1 MLTIEQIQEQLD
13 DRRLYAVAAASGV
26 SYQTLWKIARRKH
39 KNVTLSTVRKLSNYL
54 ERNAKIIIEAAR

>member
-13 DRRLYAVAAASGV
+13 DRKLYEIARHSGV
-26 SYQTLWKIARRKH
+26 SYYTLWRIVRKRE
-39 KNVTLSTVRKLSNYL
+39 KNVNLSTVRKLSNYL